1 MAADH
6 GGEGRRQAYLAAL
19 GIPLWS
25 ARQELPGAL
34 PAAPLD
40 FEPYVD
46 GETAESPAAAIAD
59 EVPSAPVAASA
70 PPAPAAPSAPPAKT
84 AVQAP
89 KPASQPA
96 PEPEAAPPRRAA
108 STDVPRLACR
118 VVALAP
124 QWSAV
129 IDLGD
134 APDLSALEHRLLGN
148 IAQALGGDPSAL
160 PVGDLLR
167 WPLNRNPALDH
178 GTAAM
183 QQWLAHALKLPAGR
197 CLVFGDTAAAS
208 IRAALPQQAVTVAP
222 TLVEL
227 LAEPAAKRALWQ
239 ALHG

>member
-1 MAADH
+1 MTTDY
-6 GGEGRRQAYLAAL
+6 GEEGRRQAYLALL

-25 ARQELPGAL
+25 ARQTLPGAL
-34 PAAPLD
+34 AAAPLE
-40 FEPYVD
+40 FEPYVV
-46 GETAESPAAAIAD
+46 GAAEPEPAVASVADEQAAAPAAA
-59 EVPSAPVAASA
+59 
-70 PPAPAAPSAPPAKT
+70 
-84 AVQAP
+84 
-89 KPASQPA
+89 PASSSRTVIPPVKSEAKPVLESEVA
-96 PEPEAAPPRRAA
+96 PPPRRVAGA
-108 STDVPRLACR
+108 ETPRLACR
-118 VVALAP
+118 IVALAP

-134 APDLSALEHRLLGN
+134 APDLSAQEHRLLGN

-160 PVGDLLR
+160 PAGDLLR